1 MSVNNIAALS
11 KNNELKNSKR
21 PISTSFNELSRINS
35 TTKKDHELHYFKD
48 YTNLTECELII
59 LRKTAF
65 INLRN
70 QFRAVSELQRY
81 TENTNVP
88 NSSNSNTTSPTDKV
102 NDKASTPSTI
112 GNRLLVNQTN
122 VTGSFSTLSHH
133 SHSNVPGKDL
143 RESIIKTLENINR
156 GRTAKKW
163 KLFPSKKGKKKE
175 VFGVPLV
182 TSLEYAF
189 VYIDPT
195 ENCNNKKIPIVVYEC
210 INFINQAEFLQRDSE
225 GREHA
230 RVSRDSAFNTKK
242 VLRTGRRGL
251 LQIRRR
257 ERYFCA

>member
-1 MSVNNIAALS
+1 M
-11 KNNELKNSKR
+11 
-21 PISTSFNELSRINS
+21 
-35 TTKKDHELHYFKD
+35 
-48 YTNLTECELII
+48 
-59 LRKTAF
+59 RKTAF

-175 VFGVPLV
+175 G
-182 TSLEYAF
+182 
-189 VYIDPT
+189 
-195 ENCNNKKIPIVVYEC
+195 
-210 INFINQAEFLQRDSE
+210 NFFFS
-225 GREHA
+225 
-230 RVSRDSAFNTKK
+230 
-242 VLRTGRRGL
+242 
-251 LQIRRR
+251 
-257 ERYFCA
+257 